1 MKTKRGFASDNNAGV
16 HQSIMQSILAAN
28 EGHRV
33 AYGDDSC
40 TQKAKTTIKKLFKR
54 ETEVF
59 FVLTGTAAN
68 VLILNALADS
78 FCSVFCA
85 DTAHINVDECGA
97 PQKFTGMKL
106 QSIPTNDGKLTVDL
120 IQPYLYGFGDQHHS
134 QPRIISISQPTELGT
149 LYTQKEI
156 KDLADYAHANKM
168 FLHIDGARI
177 ANAVA
182 AMQCT
187 ISEITEQCGVDAL
200 SFGGTK
206 NGMMYG
212 EAIVFFNKNL
222 SENFKFYRKQGMQLA
237 SKMRYIAAQFIAFFQ
252 DDLWIKNANNA
263 NKMAKLLAQEVQKIE
278 AVEITQKVEANSIF
292 VKIPAEIITPL
303 QKEYFFYVWNENTN
317 EVRWMCSFDTQKSD
331 IYDFTEKI
339 KQLLQ

>member
-1 MKTKRGFASDNNAGV
+1 MKIKRGFASDNNAGV
-16 HQSIMQSILAAN
+16 HQSIMQSIVSAN
-28 EGHRV
+28 QGHQIG
-33 AYGDDSC
+33 YGDDHY
-40 TQKAKTTIKKLFKR
+40 TKKAKKTIKNLFKKH
-54 ETEVF
+54 TDIF

-68 VLILNALADS
+68 VLIINTLGDS
-78 FCSVFCA
+78 FCSVLCA

-106 QSIPTNDGKLTVDL
+106 QGIITNDGKLTVDL
-120 IQPYLYGFGDQHHS
+120 IKPYLHGFGDQHHS

-156 KDLADYAHANKM
+156 KDLADYAHKHKM

-182 AMQCT
+182 AMHCS

-200 SFGGTK
+200 SLGGTK

-222 SENFKFYRKQGMQLA
+222 SKNFKFYRKQGMQLA
-237 SKMRYIAAQFIAFFQ
+237 SKMRYIAVQFTAFFKN
-252 DDLWIKNANNA
+252 DLWIQNAKNA
-263 NKMAKLLAQEVQKIE
+263 NKMAKLLAEKIKKIKTL
-278 AVEITQKVEANSIF
+278 EITQKVQTNSVF
-292 VKIPAEIITPL
+292 AKIPPEIIPTL

-331 IYDFTEKI
+331 IEHFVEKI